1 MLRLRGAAAAL
12 ESGMPVSAPSL
23 TPPCCWRR
31 RLVRALAATPVG
43 LLAGCATATTAPTG
57 DLRNLPSPGDAAR
70 RLQAALGL
78 QPLVLLG
85 EVHDNADQHRLRA
98 EALARWLAD
107 GARPA
112 LLMEQ
117 FDRERQAE
125 LDAAMA
131 APGTDADSRVEAVI
145 NAGWPQG
152 RTGWDWTFYRPFIAL
167 ALQYRLPLVA
177 ANVSRTDT
185 RRIVTG
191 GLAAAGFDPA
201 VPPDIAKAQ
210 ADTIVASHCGQVDER
225 LARQLMQAQVARDQ
239 FMARQLVAHAATG
252 AVLLAGNGHV
262 RRDIGVPRWL
272 PPAWQRR
279 SMAIGLLEAGEA
291 PEAAFDL
298 ALVTPAAQ
306 RGDPCEGM
314 ARIPQRP
321 APGTAR

>member
-1 MLRLRGAAAAL
+1 MRVPAF
-12 ESGMPVSAPSL
+12 SL
-23 TPPCCWRR
+23 KTLSQRR
-31 RLVRALAATPVG
+31 RLVRALAVAPVG
-43 LLAGCATATTAPTG
+43 LLAGCATATPRGTADDP
-57 DLRNLPSPGDAAR
+57 AQ
-70 RLQAALGL
+70 RLQAALAL

-85 EVHDNADQHRLRA
+85 EVHDNPDQHRLRA
-98 EALARWLAD
+98 EALGRWLAQ

-117 FDRERQAE
+117 FDRERQAQ

-131 APGTDADSRVEAVI
+131 APGANAEARADAVI
-145 NAGWPQG
+145 AAGLPQG

-167 ALQYRLPLVA
+167 ALEHRLPLVA

-185 RRIVTG
+185 RRIVSG

-201 VPPDIAKAQ
+201 VPPDIAQAQ
-210 ADTIVASHCGQVDER
+210 ADAIVASHCGQVDEP
-225 LARQLMQAQVARDQ
+225 LARQLMLAQVARDQ

-272 PPAWQRR
+272 PPEWQRR
-279 SMAIGLLEAGEA
+279 SMAIGLLEAGEV
-291 PEAAFDL
+291 PQAAFDL
-298 ALVTPAAQ
+298 ALYTPATP
-306 RGDPCEGM
+306 RGDACEGI